1 MNGSPVHYFVTII
14 PRRLLEKGRNMKTL
28 PAVAILLF
36 AIVLNGC
43 AIVPGQRMDEGALQR
58 EDSHVKLVQITP
70 ELVENDQAQAAIPQE
85 LLSYQPEDYRIGSGD
100 TLYITV
106 WDHPELTS
114 PAGSQQQ
121 TVANGRLVRPDGT
134 LFYPYAGTIKAA
146 GLTIEELRLLLTK
159 KLSSFVRQPQVDV
172 SVVGYGSHRI
182 TLEGA
187 FQHTDAQV
195 MNAVPVTLSQAIGAA
210 GNDSQQADLSGL
222 TLTRDGKTY
231 RLDLTK
237 LNQAEGNQAIYLK
250 PGDKVFL
257 PYNDSKEVYV
267 VGEVMRPQA
276 ITFKTTDL
284 TLTQALGR
292 AGGLSQVTS
301 SGNAVYVI
309 RGSQKLSQTPAEVFH
324 LNARSPASYVLADNF
339 RVEPGDVVFVG
350 ASAITKWNRVLA
362 QLLPLSGFIY
372 QTTLS
377 VDKANNP

>member
-1 MNGSPVHYFVTII
+1 
-14 PRRLLEKGRNMKTL
+14 MKTL

-36 AIVLNGC
+36 VVALNGC
-43 AIVPGQRMDEGALQR
+43 AIVPGQRMDEGALQG
-58 EDSHVKLVQITP
+58 EDSHVQLVQITP
-70 ELVENDQAQAAIPQE
+70 ELVETSQAQASTIPQE

-146 GLTIEELRLLLTK
+146 GLTVEELRVALTK
-159 KLSSFVRQPQVDV
+159 KLSSFVRDPQVDV
-172 SVVGYGSHRI
+172 NVVGYGAHRI

-195 MNAVPVTLSQAIGAA
+195 LNSVPVTLSQAIGVA
-210 GNDSQQADLSGL
+210 GINTQEADLSGF

-231 RLDLTK
+231 PLDLTK
-237 LNQAEGNQAIYLK
+237 LNQDASGQTIYLK
-250 PGDKVFL
+250 PGDKLFL
-257 PYNDSKEVYV
+257 PYNDNKEVYV
-267 VGEVMRPQA
+267 VGEVVRPQA
-276 ITFKTTDL
+276 ITFKTTAL

-292 AGGLSQVTS
+292 AGGLSPVTS

-309 RGSQKLSQTPAEVFH
+309 RGSEKLTQTPAQVFH
-324 LNARSPASYVLADNF
+324 LNARSPASYALADNF
-339 RVEPGDVVFVG
+339 RVKPGDVVFVG
-350 ASAITKWNRVLA
+350 AAGITKWNRVLS

-372 QTTLS
+372 QTAGTA
-377 VDKANNP
+377 DRIDNR